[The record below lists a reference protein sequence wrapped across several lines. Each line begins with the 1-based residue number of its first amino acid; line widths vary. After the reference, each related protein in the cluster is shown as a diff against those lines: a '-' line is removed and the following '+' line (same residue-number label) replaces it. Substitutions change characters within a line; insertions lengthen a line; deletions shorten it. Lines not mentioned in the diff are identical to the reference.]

1 MIEIK
6 TKLRTW
12 GNSFGVVV
20 PMNKLQNTN
29 LKEGKDVRV
38 LIVEENKVD
47 LKKLFGKHKFS
58 RSIERLMKETGKE
71 LYNE

>member
-6 TKLRTW
+6 TKLRKW

-20 PMNKLQNTN
+20 PQKAIENTGAR
-29 LKEGKDVRV
+29 EG
-38 LIVEENKVD
+38 EEVIILFKTQKVD

-58 RSIERLMKETGKE
+58 KSTDQLMKEMDEE
-71 LYNE
+71 LYND